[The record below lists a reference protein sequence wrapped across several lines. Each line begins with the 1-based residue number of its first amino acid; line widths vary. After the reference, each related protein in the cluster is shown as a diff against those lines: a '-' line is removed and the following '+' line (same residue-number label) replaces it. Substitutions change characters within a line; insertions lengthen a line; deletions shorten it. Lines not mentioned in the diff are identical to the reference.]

1 MKTKVINC
9 GNYNCI
15 HCSYEG
21 RCNLTTI
28 SITPEGKCALYKN
41 SGGKAVPMPSTEQ
54 DEHTN
59 MC

>member
-9 GNYNCI
+9 GNYNCE

-21 RCNLTTI
+21 TCRIPVI
-28 SITPEGKCALYKN
+28 SITPEGKCGVCKP
-41 SGGKAVPMPSTEQ
+41 SKGKTISVQSEQ

>member
-1 MKTKVINC
+1 MSKTKVITC
-9 GNYNCI
+9 GNYNCV

-21 RCNLTTI
+21 TCNLPVI
-28 SITPEGKCALYKN
+28 SITPEGKCGVYKP
-41 SGGKAVPMPSTEQ
+41 SKGKAMPVQSEQ

>member
-9 GNYNCI
+9 GNYNCE
-15 HCSYEG
+15 HCSDEG
-21 RCNLTTI
+21 TCCISAI
-28 SITPEGKCALYKN
+28 SITPDGKCGVYKP
-41 SGGKAVPMPSTEQ
+41 SKVKSMPVHSEQ